1 MNESGHLSYNS
12 DQAKNGDLKIH
23 VTKKQLLTW
32 GGIALFFLVYS
43 GGSYYILF
51 ARNPK
56 PVQRAPA
63 VYQTP
68 YSATATPDPNQQP
81 TPSPTEAL
89 QATPSATP
97 TIVGW
102 QTYTNSTYKLRFSY
116 PPTLTLSF
124 NTKSSNAD
132 PYQMK
137 LTDTAASPAGVLTVD
152 VQDIQYI
159 GQSDVESRNIV
170 QLSLQQYAVNKWT
183 QNQGFTDP
191 NVPNRIIG
199 NIETMTFLGKPAY
212 SFTITGS
219 WNDDRTYT
227 RLPEKYTY
235 LFTENNGY
243 KIIISYPTANEDL
256 EKVSETISF
265 F

>member
-1 MNESGHLSYNS
+1 MNESGHISYNS
-12 DQAKNGDLKIH
+12 ENAKNAPLNFHIK
-23 VTKKQLLTW
+23 KKQLLTW

-56 PVQRAPA
+56 LVQRVPA

-68 YSATATPDPNQQP
+68 YSATATPDPSKQLP
-81 TPSPTEAL
+81 TPTVIV

-97 TIVGW
+97 TIEGW
-102 QTYTNSTYKLRFSY
+102 QTYTNNTYKLRFSY

-124 NTKSSNAD
+124 NTKSSSAD
-132 PYQMK
+132 PYEMR
-137 LTDTAASPAGVLTVD
+137 LTDNTASPAAYLLVN

-159 GQSDVESRNIV
+159 GQSDIESRNIV
-170 QLSLQQYAVNKWT
+170 QLGLQEYAVSKWT
-183 QNQGFTDP
+183 QNQGFTDT

-199 NIETMTFLGKPAY
+199 NIETMTFLSKPAY

-227 RLPEKYTY
+227 RLSEKYTY
-235 LFTENNGY
+235 LFTENKGY
-243 KIIISYPTANEDL
+243 KIIISYPTANEEL
-256 EKVSETISF
+256 QKVSETISF